1 MPVSLLACMIASA
14 THYHIPPRVLPVIQ
28 KVEGGATGM
37 VHPNGD
43 GSADLGLMQINTRW
57 VRPLA
62 DVKHLPVPQTAQR
75 LVSDPCFNV
84 EASALIMRTYINEA
98 HGDVIRAIGYYHSH
112 TATLSA
118 AYREKV
124 LDMATTM
131 FARKK

>member
-1 MPVSLLACMIASA
+1 MPVTVLACMMASA
-14 THYHIPPRVLPVIQ
+14 HHYHIPPRVLPVIQ
-28 KVEGGATGM
+28 KVEGGVTGM

-57 VRPLA
+57 VLPLA
-62 DVKHLPVPQTAQR
+62 DVNHLPVPQTAAR

-84 EASALIMRTYINEA
+84 EASALIMRIYIDEA

-118 AYREKV
+118 AYRRKV
-124 LDMATTM
+124 LNMAESM
-131 FARKK
+131 FAGKK